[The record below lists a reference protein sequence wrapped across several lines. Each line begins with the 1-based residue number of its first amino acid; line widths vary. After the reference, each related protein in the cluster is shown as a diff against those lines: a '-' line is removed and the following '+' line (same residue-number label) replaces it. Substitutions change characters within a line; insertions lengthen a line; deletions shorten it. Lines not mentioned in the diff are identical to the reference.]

1 MSFLLQ
7 QRDKEM
13 FQKCIEAQFARDIPR
28 ARIYA
33 NECAEIRKIA
43 RIVLSSQLALERVI
57 LRLQTIEQF
66 GEVLTQIAPVIDVV
80 EEMKDK
86 VSGLI
91 PEVANELDQ
100 VNSMLRD
107 MSMEAGE
114 VESETIDVEAANE
127 EAKKIMMESMAIAE
141 EKMKES
147 FPDIKDLSISRM
159 RVLPIS
165 EGGEELKNMNLEEL
179 VLEYIKSNNGYLSI
193 SKCASILGV
202 SPRKV
207 KETVEK
213 LRSNGKIIVE

>member
-1 MSFLLQ
+1 
-7 QRDKEM
+7 M

-91 PEVANELDQ
+91 PEVANELEQ
-100 VNSMLRD
+100 VNSMLKD
-107 MSMEAGE
+107 MSLEAGE
-114 VESETIDVEAANE
+114 IESENIDVETANE
-127 EAKKIMMESMAIAE
+127 EAKKIMLESMAIAE
-141 EKMKES
+141 EKMKET
-147 FPDIKDLSISRM
+147 FPDIKDLQVSKM
-159 RVLPIS
+159 RVIPIS
-165 EGGEELKNMNLEEL
+165 EGGEDIKRINLEEL

-202 SPRKV
+202 PPKKV
-207 KETVEK
+207 KEAVEK
-213 LRSNGKIIVE
+213 LRNDGKIVVE

>member
-100 VNSMLRD
+100 VNSMLKD
-107 MSMEAGE
+107 MSLEAGE
-114 VESETIDVEAANE
+114 IESENIDVEAANE
-127 EAKKIMMESMAIAE
+127 EAKKIMLESMAIAE
-141 EKMKES
+141 EKMKET
-147 FPDIKDLSISRM
+147 FPDIKDLQMSKM
-159 RVLPIS
+159 RVIPIS
-165 EGGEELKNMNLEEL
+165 EGGEDVKKVNLEEL
-179 VLEYIKSNNGYLSI
+179 VLEYIKSNSGYLSI
-193 SKCASILGV
+193 SKCASTLGV
-202 SPRKV
+202 HPKKV
-207 KETVEK
+207 KEAVEK